1 MLFLI
6 LLIIRKM
13 GDRNFLTA
21 CLNQIAAQVLPKL
34 KYILPFLLV
43 SFTVGES
50 SPVIN
55 ETIRYDIVKKTKT
68 IGFIELQKTKTNK
81 TTTYKIKSEV
91 NSKFIIEF
99 KANSKETYIYEN
111 DTLIYSSIYR
121 TINNKVSVDQSLAYN
136 EGSYFLKQK
145 KENQQLNTEVIR
157 CNLVQL
163 YFQEPVNIPR
173 VYCDKLNQHLTIK
186 NLGNNK
192 YKVSFPN
199 NSYNI
204 FNYKNGK
211 CSSIEAGGTF
221 YKVTLVP
228 DYIEK
233 L

>member
-55 ETIRYDIVKKTKT
+55 ETIRFDIVKKTKT
-68 IGFIELQKTKTNK
+68 IGFIELQKIKTNN

-99 KANSKETYIYEN
+99 KANSKESYVYES

-121 TINNKVSVDQSLAYN
+121 TINNKLSVDQTLYYN
-136 EGSYFLKQK
+136 EGTYYLKK
-145 KENQQLNTEVIR
+145 KQEDQMLHASVIR

-163 YFQEPVNIPR
+163 YFKEPVNIR
-173 VYCDKLNQHLTIK
+173 QVYCDKLNQYLAIK

-192 YKVSFPN
+192 YKMSFPN
-199 NSYNI
+199 NSYTI